1 MELIE
6 GIAVSELCDYSFGD
20 QSGQWGNIP
29 TSFMKDANLN
39 NLEFATKVFEIKKER
54 DYMTLFIDNI
64 RLYKR
69 DIKEVK
75 PEDKAYVDSLMEK
88 SDLLQLC
95 AAFPSMRFIIFTNL
109 EDTPTDE
116 YIFDAIP
123 DNVLCIS
130 AVNAI
135 AHGGKVVPAPYGV
148 QRRMN
153 DSDDR
158 VDVLKKIMWESDY
171 LHPYYLYVSHNEDSH
186 EERKG
191 IKELFRNNTW
201 AIVDETRVSYQD
213 FLTRLKQC
221 KFMICPRGN
230 AIDCHRNWEVLYM
243 RRVPIM
249 KRDPYLQELFKD
261 YPVLWVDDFAEVN
274 QTMLMD
280 NYNLYEEAQDL
291 ILGELSLPFYFQTTV
306 HKALDGSNFS

>member
-39 NLEFATKVFEIKKER
+39 NLEFATKVFDIKKER

-69 DIKEVK
+69 DIKDVK
-75 PEDKAYVDSLMEK
+75 PEDKAYVDSLMEN
-88 SDLLQLC
+88 SDLLRLC

-153 DSDDR
+153 DGDDR
-158 VDVLKKIMWESDY
+158 IDVLKKAMWESDY
-171 LHPYYLYVSHNEDSH
+171 ASPYYLYVSHKEDSH
-186 EERKG
+186 EERMG

-201 AIVDETRVSYQD
+201 AIVDENRVSYKD

-230 AIDCHRNWEVLYM
+230 AVDCHRNWEVLYM

-261 YPVLWVDDFAEVN
+261 YPVLWVDDFAEVT

-280 NYNLYEEAQDL
+280 NYHLYEQAQDL
-291 ILGELSLPFYFQTTV
+291 ILGELSLPYYFQTTV
-306 HKALDGSNFS
+306 HKALYG